1 MSDPEL
7 PGFSPAPVSVPEDPQ
22 PSVWGGIRR
31 LFSSSKYV
39 LVLLAVVGVVIM
51 NLAGR
56 ISGEAA
62 LAAIG
67 TLVSVAV
74 GATALEDA
82 AEKKGGR
89 PMSPGATSA
98 LMTGFQ
104 NIMAL
109 VPAVLQARSSQGV
122 APLEVPAAF
131 FEKALPYLRERG
143 YQLTPGASLC
153 RIVNTLNEEELRLE
167 TDPETNGLQGVRE
180 LLGEDLIGVY
190 VKMLADC
197 GGAEPLERAAPQTMD
212 S

>member
-109 VPAVLQARSSQGV
+109 VPAVLQARQSS
-122 APLEVPAAF
+122 APPSAVPAAF
-131 FEKALPYLRERG
+131 FDKVLPYLREHG
-143 YQLTPGASLC
+143 YQLPVGTSLC
-153 RIVNTLNEEELRLE
+153 QLVATLNQLE
-167 TDPETNGLQGVRE
+167 FSDVEK
-180 LLGEDLIGVY
+180 LLGPELTDVWVSLGTSCVG
-190 VKMLADC
+190 AD
-197 GGAEPLERAAPQTMD
+197 ALKSAPVPVDMD